1 MQTGAEL
8 FFRFLDQTRDY
19 ALIAIDLEGRVVH
32 WNNGAE
38 ELLGYSDA
46 EMQGETLDRIFTPE
60 DRQLRIPEVEFQRAQ
75 VTGRSID
82 ERFHLKKN
90 GGRFWAS
97 GVLVA
102 CRAEDGRLLGFGK
115 IMRDRS
121 DARQHLE
128 LVKGQAEACLAM
140 DERRRSFL
148 ASVAHELRGPLS
160 PLGFAV
166 EMLRQ
171 RHPVD
176 PELVAAMIERQ
187 TSTLTRLVEDLLDSV
202 RLGWGKFELRT
213 APVDLGAAVQAAVD
227 SIADVA
233 ARHRHVLTLS
243 PAPQRMT
250 VLADAD
256 RLHQVFTNLLTN
268 AVKYTPDGGRI
279 DVALS
284 QEDGECLVEIADTGL
299 GLDPAQLEHVFELFT
314 RAHVSQDHDSPNLGL
329 GLAIVHELLLLHEG
343 SIQAQSDGPGKGTRF
358 VVRLPLL
365 RRGQDGH
372 GASNG

>member
-1 MQTGAEL
+1 MPDGPEL

-19 ALIAIDLEGRVVH
+19 ALIAIDPEGRVVH

-38 ELLGYSDA
+38 ELLGYGEE
-46 EMQGETLDRIFTPE
+46 EMLGETIERIFTPE
-60 DRQLRIPEVEFQRAQ
+60 DRQLRIPEVELQRAQ
-75 VTGRSID
+75 VTGRAID

-102 CRAEDGRLLGFGK
+102 CRADDGRLLGFGK

-121 DARQHLE
+121 DVRQHLE
-128 LVKGQAEACLAM
+128 LLKGQTEACVALE
-140 DERRRSFL
+140 DRRRSFL

-160 PLGFAV
+160 PLTFAV

-171 RHPVD
+171 HHAVD
-176 PELVAAMIERQ
+176 RELVAGMIERQ

-202 RLGWGKFELRT
+202 RLSWGKFELRT
-213 APVDLGAAVQAAVD
+213 APVELNAVVQVAVD

-233 ARHRHVLTLS
+233 LRHRHVLTLS
-243 PAPQRMT
+243 PAPQRMM

-279 DVALS
+279 DIALS
-284 QEDGECLVEIADTGL
+284 QEDGECLVEIADSGL

-314 RAHVSQDHDSPNLGL
+314 RAHISHDHESPNLGL

-358 VVRLPLL
+358 VVRLPRL
-365 RRGQDGH
+365 RRGAEAQDERPG
-372 GASNG
+372 